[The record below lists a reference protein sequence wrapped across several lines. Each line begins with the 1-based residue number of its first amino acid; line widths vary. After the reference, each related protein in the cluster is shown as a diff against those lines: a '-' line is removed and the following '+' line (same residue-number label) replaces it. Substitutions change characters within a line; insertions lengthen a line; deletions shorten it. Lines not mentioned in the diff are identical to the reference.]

1 MRNSVLFGA
10 ILLLS
15 IIFVSGFSLADTSME
30 VTLVTDQNVTY
41 QQAIIA
47 DGDVVSQHDIM
58 AGGDSVVIIN
68 GVEWTQYD
76 PGYIAKS
83 ESKWGDNG
91 LEEWELKELM
101 EKLEAYRNGE
111 SVEITDDEYDILTS
125 LLALSDA
132 EIIDFYNS
140 QISPILNS
148 HSNQITSSMYEIEA
162 AYITFEKLYPDI
174 YCESRQEVMKKYGLK
189 SVKCGLHSKQC
200 YNAKFY
206 PHEGGL
212 DYCIYTDERPE
223 GGMDIRL
230 EKIRIYDSEENSLTA
245 FEVVLYNQGEEA
257 FSPVL
262 KVDVKK
268 WENTLGHIEQ
278 ELEELGPGETR
289 TYFVAWD
296 NTGME
301 PGEYNAKA
309 TVYLGKKEILMESAF
324 TILPE
329 GSLVRDGEIVS
340 IGLGNEPLTYQ
351 DTVIETAIKNQ
362 GEIPAAF
369 QVTGEVYKDG
379 ELIETLQSPKI
390 LIKSGETEKLPMVF
404 RVPDIGEYEVLVKS
418 NDNMEDM
425 FVFEAVPSTITGR
438 FMASPG
444 EGVIGFIFALA
455 VALYGT
461 RYLNQRRHKSEKYV
475 VTIPG
480 NLKQMIIHSGGK
492 KSKGTIEFIKPL
504 SLKKAGGIKS
514 KKTARQAMKKSHGK
528 KSRKK

>member
-1 MRNSVLFGA
+1 MRNNVLFGA
-10 ILLLS
+10 ILILS
-15 IIFVSGFSLADTSME
+15 IIFVSSFSLADLDMS
-30 VTLVTDQNVTY
+30 VTVETDQNVTY
-41 QQAIIA
+41 HQTILAE
-47 DGDVVSQHDIM
+47 GYVVSQHQIM
-58 AGGDSVVIIN
+58 AGGDSIVIIN

-91 LEEWELKELM
+91 LDEQDMKELM
-101 EKLEAYRNGE
+101 EKLEKYRNGE
-111 SVEITDDEYDILTS
+111 SVELTKSEYDILMS

-140 QISPILNS
+140 HISPILDS
-148 HSNQITSSMYEIEA
+148 HANQITSSIYEIEA
-162 AYITFEKLYPDI
+162 AYITFEKLYPDV

-200 YNAKFY
+200 YNSKFY

-212 DYCIYTDERPE
+212 DYCIYMDDRPE

-230 EKIRIYDSEENSLTA
+230 DKISIYDSEQNSLTA
-245 FEVVLYNQGEEA
+245 FEVVLYNQGEES

-262 KVDVKK
+262 KVDIKVL
-268 WENTLGHIEQ
+268 ENTLGHIEH

-301 PGEYNAKA
+301 PGEYDARA
-309 TVYLGKKEILMESAF
+309 TVYLGKKEILMESKF

-329 GSLVRDGEIVS
+329 GSLAKEGEIVS
-340 IGLGNEPLTYQ
+340 LGLIEQPLTYQ
-351 DTVIETAIKNQ
+351 DTVIETSIKNH

-369 QVTGEVYKDG
+369 QTMGEVYRDG
-379 ELIETLQSPKI
+379 ELVQTMESPMV
-390 LIKSGETEKLPMVF
+390 LIKSGETEKVPMLF
-404 RVPDIGEYEVLVKS
+404 NVPGIGEYEIIVRS
-418 NDNMEDM
+418 NENMEDM
-425 FVFEAVPSTITGR
+425 LIFEAVPTTATGR

-444 EGVIGFIFALA
+444 EGLLGFIFAFV

-461 RYLNQRRHKSEKYV
+461 KYLHQRKHKTEKYV

-480 NLKQMIIHSGGK
+480 NLKQMIIHREGR
-492 KSKGTIEFIKPL
+492 KSKGTIEFVKPL
-504 SLKKAGGIKS
+504 PQKVRSKAR
-514 KKTARQAMKKSHGK
+514 KTKRKTSGK
-528 KSRKK
+528 KSRKN